1 MKQSIPP
8 GLSSKETGSDP
19 RLPIY
24 QRLRDEFA
32 RLIATQAWRPG
43 EAIPAELT
51 LAAEHEVAPG
61 TVRRAIEALVGE
73 GLLARR
79 QGRGTFVRR
88 ADFTTSLFRFFRFHG
103 AGGERRV
110 PESRILTIEQRP
122 APAEVAEKLL
132 LAEGAEAIQLSRL
145 RLFDGTAFLFEEI
158 WLPHDAFAPLLDLAP
173 DEFGDL
179 LYPLYEQLCGKV
191 IASATESLAVE
202 GAEERYAR
210 ALRLVPGTPVIVIER
225 LALGYDFVPL
235 EWRRSRGPADRFR
248 YQVEIR

>member
-1 MKQSIPP
+1 MEQAKPP
-8 GLSSKETGSDP
+8 GSPSKKTDGDP

-43 EAIPAELT
+43 QAIPAELT
-51 LAAEHEVAPG
+51 LAAKHDVAPG

-73 GLLARR
+73 GLLVRR
-79 QGRGTFVRR
+79 QGKGTFVRR

-110 PESRILTIEQRP
+110 PESRILRIEHRP
-122 APAEVAEKLL
+122 APAEVAKKLQ
-132 LAEGAEAIQLSRL
+132 LAQGVGAIQLSRL
-145 RLFDGTAFLFEEI
+145 RLFDGTPFLFEEI
-158 WLPHDAFAPLLDLAP
+158 WLPDDAFSPLLELAP

-179 LYPLYEQLCGKV
+179 LYPLYERLCGKV
-191 IASATESLAVE
+191 VASATESLA
-202 GAEERYAR
+202 AEAAQARYAR
-210 ALRLVPGTPVIVIER
+210 PLRLAPGTPVIVIER

-235 EWRRSRGPADRFR
+235 EWRRSRGPAERFR